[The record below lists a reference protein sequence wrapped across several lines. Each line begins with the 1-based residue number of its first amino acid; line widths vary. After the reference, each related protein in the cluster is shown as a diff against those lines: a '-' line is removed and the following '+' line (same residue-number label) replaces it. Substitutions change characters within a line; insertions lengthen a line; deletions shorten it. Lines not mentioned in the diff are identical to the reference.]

1 MKGESSTEDININEH
16 FIVNKVLQELKLES
30 ITLHVRGNSQLYIS
44 GELTDEEFELLK
56 NTLIAEFSN
65 YTTNQLIQEINIKTR
80 TRESN

>member
-16 FIVNKVLQELKLES
+16 FIVNKVLQELKLGS